1 MKVHKRDVPRNKER
15 QLMFVVEAGRGAYLF
30 ALCGYVAWH
39 DQHKY
44 VTRDDSKVTC
54 SNCLRIMAA
63 DKRKGS

>member
-39 DQHKY
+39 AQKKY
-44 VTRDDSKVTC
+44 FTHNDSEVTC
-54 SNCLRIMAA
+54 ENCLRCMAA